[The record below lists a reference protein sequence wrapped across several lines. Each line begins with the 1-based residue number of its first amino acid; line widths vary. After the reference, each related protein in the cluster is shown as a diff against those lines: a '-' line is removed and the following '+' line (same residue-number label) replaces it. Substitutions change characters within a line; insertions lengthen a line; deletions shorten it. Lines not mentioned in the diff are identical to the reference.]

1 MNGKLRTS
9 MAANFIGGI
18 VAALLVFGVIVGALG
33 FASFTAAF
41 QKEYAESTYH
51 MADTAATLVNGD
63 HLNAYL
69 AGQLPEE
76 YEQTKRYL
84 DAYCKKISVTMIYVI
99 QVDTSDYGRF
109 VSIFNPIDNSVG
121 GTAYTEWELGHRR
134 DTTNDEYREKYR
146 ALYEQTAPYET
157 VYRTKPTDG
166 QLPHVTTLVPVR
178 DSGGETAAILCMQRP
193 MSELTGVRR
202 AYLREVGIWTVLLA
216 ALAAA
221 SASLHVRRRYVEPIR
236 RASEEAARFARENV
250 KGEPLGELSPFRE
263 IAGLARSIDTM
274 ETDMVSYIENLTAAT
289 AERERLGAELSVA
302 AKIQENSIPND
313 FPAFPGR
320 TDFDVYAVMDPAKE
334 VGGDF
339 YNSFL
344 GDDDHLAVVI
354 GDVSGKGVPAALFM
368 MVTNILISDRTQMG
382 GTPAEILTYVNENIC
397 AHNKADMFVT
407 LWLGILELSTGR
419 MTAANAGHDDAAICR
434 RDGTF
439 ELYPTKHSLVVG
451 AMPGVRYRDFT
462 LQLEPGDRLF
472 LYTDGVPEATDAHNE
487 MFTIERMLGALDR
500 NRDGTPQE
508 LLRGVRAEVDAFV
521 GEAPQFDDLT
531 MLCVELKERNAG
543 PA

>member
-41 QKEYAESTYH
+41 KKEYAESTYH
-51 MADTAATLVNGD
+51 MADTATMLVNGD

-236 RASEEAARFARENV
+236 RASDEAARFARENV

-289 AERERLGAELSVA
+289 AERERLGAENNRPCL
-302 AKIQENSIPND
+302 
-313 FPAFPGR
+313 
-320 TDFDVYAVMDPAKE
+320 
-334 VGGDF
+334 
-339 YNSFL
+339 L
-344 GDDDHLAVVI
+344 H
-354 GDVSGKGVPAALFM
+354 
-368 MVTNILISDRTQMG
+368 
-382 GTPAEILTYVNENIC
+382 
-397 AHNKADMFVT
+397 H
-407 LWLGILELSTGR
+407 
-419 MTAANAGHDDAAICR
+419 CR
-434 RDGTF
+434 
-439 ELYPTKHSLVVG
+439 
-451 AMPGVRYRDFT
+451 T
-462 LQLEPGDRLF
+462 LQ
-472 LYTDGVPEATDAHNE
+472 
-487 MFTIERMLGALDR
+487 
-500 NRDGTPQE
+500 NRQ
-508 LLRGVRAEVDAFV
+508 
-521 GEAPQFDDLT
+521 
-531 MLCVELKERNAG
+531 
-543 PA
+543 